1 METKIFFNR
10 HSDKILF
17 ERIDLLEFKMSGFM
31 DRCKRITDIDGKILA
46 FDPPGGPHIIENDIQ
61 GLVGTNMGQ
70 FNSKWKYFNVA
81 DIKSGEDPDSPSIII
96 ECTYNPVIKWKK
108 IKNPA

>member
-1 METKIFFNR
+1 METKIFLNR
-10 HSDKILF
+10 YSDRILF

-46 FDPPGGPHIIENDIQ
+46 FDPPGGPYIENKIH
-61 GLVGTNMGQ
+61 GLGTNMGQ
-70 FNSKWKYFNVA
+70 FNSKWKYFNVNV
-81 DIKSGEDPDSPSIII
+81 IKSGEDPDSHSIIM
-96 ECTYNPVIKWKK
+96 ECTYDPVIKWKT